1 MNFDL
6 AQALIFDMDGTL
18 ISNMEYHR
26 LSFFEFLKRHGI
38 SITEA
43 EYEHK
48 NKGTITEIIPRF
60 FGEGLSAEEIF
71 ELGEEKEALYREMY
85 APHLQPIDGLTEFL
99 EKAKKRN
106 LRIALATMGDQ
117 KNIRFT
123 LDGLRIVHY
132 FDATVGGE
140 EVTYGKP
147 HPEVFLLAA
156 AKLSVSPDACIAFED
171 SVAGITSALAAQMQV
186 VGVASTHTPEELG
199 ALFQL
204 PTIIRNY
211 HELKGL

>member
-1 MNFDL
+1 MHFTQ
-6 AQALIFDMDGTL
+6 AKALIFDMDGTL
-18 ISNMEYHR
+18 IDNMEYHR
-26 LSFFEFLKRHGI
+26 LSFFEFLKCHGI

-60 FGEGLSAEEIF
+60 FGDGLSPEQIL

-99 EKAKKRN
+99 EKAKRLN
-106 LRIALATMGDQ
+106 LKVALATMGDQ
-117 KNIRFT
+117 QNIRFT
-123 LDGLRIVHY
+123 LEGLQIQHF

-147 HPEVFLLAA
+147 DPEVFLKAADKLA
-156 AKLSVSPDACIAFED
+156 VSPQSCIAFED
-171 SVAGITSALAAQMQV
+171 SVSGITAALAAHMPV
-186 VGVASTHTPEELG
+186 VGVASTHSPEELS

-204 PTIIRNY
+204 PTIIRTY
-211 HELKGL
+211 HELTDL